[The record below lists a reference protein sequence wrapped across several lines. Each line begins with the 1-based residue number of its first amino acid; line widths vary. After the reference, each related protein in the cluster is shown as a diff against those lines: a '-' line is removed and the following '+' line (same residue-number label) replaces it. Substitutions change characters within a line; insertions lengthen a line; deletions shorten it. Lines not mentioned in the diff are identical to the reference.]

1 MATVTRLHIVSDP
14 TVCEGSR
21 RVEDIRI
28 TVRTVVTATLLHGQ
42 TAEQLFQHYPH
53 LPLAAMHGAR
63 SYCYDHR
70 EVMDREI
77 AEHEVLDPGFND
89 TSVR

>member
-1 MATVTRLHIVSDP
+1 MATVTRLHILSDP
-14 TVCEGSR
+14 TVCGESPR
-21 RVEDIRI
+21 IEDTCIR
-28 TVRTVVTATLLHGQ
+28 VRTVVTAMLLHAQ

-70 EVMDREI
+70 AVMDREI
-77 AEHEVLDPGFND
+77 AEHEVLDPDFND
-89 TSVR
+89 TSAW